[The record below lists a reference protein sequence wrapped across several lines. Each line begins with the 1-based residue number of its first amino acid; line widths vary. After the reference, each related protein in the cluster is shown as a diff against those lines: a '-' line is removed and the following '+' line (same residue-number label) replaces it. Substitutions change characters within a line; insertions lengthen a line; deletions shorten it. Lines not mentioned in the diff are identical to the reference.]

1 MNKRGI
7 VLYLHVH
14 QPHRLREYP
23 VFDIANRHDY
33 FDDKK
38 NEQIFKKV
46 VEKSY
51 RPMNALLLRML
62 ETQSDFKV
70 SFSITGPFIEQAEK
84 WAPDVLDDFR
94 KLIATGKV
102 DIVSETYYHSL
113 AFFYSLPEFERQIE
127 LHRQKVK
134 DTFGCDVSILRNT
147 ELSYNDNIAKWA
159 DEHGYKGILAEG
171 WDNAIGRRSPDFV
184 YKPVNTSNIS
194 LLLKNYKLSDDVA
207 FRFSDKNWSEYPL
220 SADTYVDWLNSEI
233 YGRQIVNLFMDYETF
248 GEHQWADTGIFNFYE
263 TFIQKWLEKP
273 DNTFYTLS
281 EAIDTFDP
289 VDEISMPQTVT
300 WADTERDL
308 TAWTGNSIQRE
319 ALKMVYSLE
328 DEVLR
333 TNNSDFI
340 EDWRKLQ
347 ISDHFYY
354 MCTKWS
360 NDGDIHAYFSPYNSP
375 YDAFLYFMN
384 ALRDLRFRIQM
395 NLFRPSEVQKE
406 TEKLAINTS
415 RRLDV

>member
-1 MNKRGI
+1 MT
-7 VLYLHVH
+7 
-14 QPHRLREYP
+14 E
-23 VFDIANRHDY
+23 DI
-33 FDDKK
+33 
-38 NEQIFKKV
+38 
-46 VEKSY
+46 
-51 RPMNALLLRML
+51 
-62 ETQSDFKV
+62 
-70 SFSITGPFIEQAEK
+70 IT
-84 WAPDVLDDFR
+84 
-94 KLIATGKV
+94 
-102 DIVSETYYHSL
+102 
-113 AFFYSLPEFERQIE
+113 
-127 LHRQKVK
+127 
-134 DTFGCDVSILRNT
+134 
-147 ELSYNDNIAKWA
+147 
-159 DEHGYKGILAEG
+159 
-171 WDNAIGRRSPDFV
+171 
-184 YKPVNTSNIS
+184 
-194 LLLKNYKLSDDVA
+194 
-207 FRFSDKNWSEYPL
+207 
-220 SADTYVDWLNSEI
+220 
-233 YGRQIVNLFMDYETF
+233 
-248 GEHQWADTGIFNFYE
+248 
-263 TFIQKWLEKP
+263 
-273 DNTFYTLS
+273 
-281 EAIDTFDP
+281 IDTFDP

-384 ALRDLRFRIQM
+384 ALRDLRFRVQM

-415 RRLDV
+415 GRLDV